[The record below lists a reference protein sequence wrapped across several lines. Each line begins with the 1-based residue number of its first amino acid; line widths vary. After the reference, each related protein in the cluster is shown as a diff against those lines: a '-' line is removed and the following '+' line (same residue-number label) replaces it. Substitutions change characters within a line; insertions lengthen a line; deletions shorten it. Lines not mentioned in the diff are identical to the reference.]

1 VQNNIKLKTLT
12 YVRVFKVNGGK
23 GAKMKLKKKTLILFI
38 TMLSISL
45 SLSGCVGENT
55 NEPLSKTEYLMDT
68 VITIKIYDKKDEKIL
83 DLAFDRLNEIEN
95 RMSNTISDSDI
106 SIVNQNAGIKPV
118 TVHDDVYYVLG
129 KAKYFAEI
137 SNGAYDPTIGPL
149 VDLWDISRKSKERN
163 KEGSKEIP
171 SDSEIKKS
179 RGKVDYK
186 KLDLLEGNQVFLKE
200 KDMKLDLGGIA
211 KGFAAD
217 EVKKIMIDNGVN
229 SAILDLGGNV
239 YAVGEKNG
247 GEYWN
252 IGVQNPFSTQGD
264 NIGILKVKDSSIV
277 TSGDYERYFEVNG
290 KRYHHIIDSKTGYPS
305 ENELTGVSIISK
317 KSIDGDALSTTL
329 FVLGIKDG
337 TKLLKQLEDVDAI
350 FITKNG
356 EVYISKELQKSFE
369 LTNKSLKLKINEF

>member
-1 VQNNIKLKTLT
+1 
-12 YVRVFKVNGGK
+12 
-23 GAKMKLKKKTLILFI
+23 MKLKKRILILFI
-38 TMLSISL
+38 TILSISL
-45 SLSGCVGENT
+45 FLNGCVGKNT
-55 NEPLSKTEYLMDT
+55 NEPLSRTEYLMDT

-83 DLAFDRLNEIEN
+83 DLVFDRLNEIEN

-118 TVHDDVYYVLG
+118 AVHDDVYYVLG

-149 VDLWDISRKSKERN
+149 VDLWDISRKSKEGGN
-163 KEGSKEIP
+163 EIP
-171 SDSEIKKS
+171 SDSEIEKNKE
-179 RGKVDYK
+179 KVDYK

-239 YAVGEKNG
+239 YAVGEKNE

-337 TKLLKQLEDVDAI
+337 TKLLKQLKDVDAI

>member
-1 VQNNIKLKTLT
+1 
-12 YVRVFKVNGGK
+12 
-23 GAKMKLKKKTLILFI
+23 MKLKKRTFILFI
-38 TMLSISL
+38 TILSISL
-45 SLSGCVGENT
+45 FLSGCIGKKT
-55 NEPLSKTEYLMDT
+55 NEPLSRTEYLMDT

-118 TVHDDVYYVLG
+118 AVHDDVYYVLK

-149 VDLWDISRKSKERN
+149 ADLWDINRKSKEGN

-186 KLDLLEGNQVFLKE
+186 KLDLLGENQVFLKE
-200 KDMKLDLGGIA
+200 KGMKLDLGGIT

-264 NIGILKVKDSSIV
+264 NIGILKVKDSSVV

-350 FITKNG
+350 FITKSR
-356 EVYISKELQKSFE
+356 EVYISKELQKLFK
-369 LTNKSLKLKINEF
+369 LTNNGLKLKINEF

>member
-1 VQNNIKLKTLT
+1 MQNNIKLKTLT

>member
-1 VQNNIKLKTLT
+1 
-12 YVRVFKVNGGK
+12 
-23 GAKMKLKKKTLILFI
+23 MKLKKRIFILFI

-45 SLSGCVGENT
+45 FLSGCVEKKT
-55 NEPLSKTEYLMDT
+55 NEPLSRTEYLMDT

-83 DLAFDRLNEIEN
+83 DLAFDRLKEIEN

-106 SIVNQNAGIKPV
+106 SIVNQNAGINPV
-118 TVHDDVYYVLG
+118 AVHDDVYYVLER
-129 KAKYFAEI
+129 AKHFAEI

-149 VDLWDISRKSKERN
+149 VDLWGISHKSKE
-163 KEGSKEIP
+163 GSNEIP

-179 RGKVDYK
+179 REKVDYK

-200 KDMKLDLGGIA
+200 KGMKLDLGGIA

-217 EVKKIMIDNGVN
+217 DVKKIMIDNGVN

-239 YAVGEKNG
+239 YAVGEKNA

-264 NIGILKVKDSSIV
+264 NLGILKVKDSSIV

-290 KRYHHIIDSKTGYPS
+290 KRYHHIIDSKTGYPA

-350 FITKNG
+350 FITKSG
-356 EVYISKELQKSFE
+356 EVYISKELHKSFE
-369 LTNKSLKLKINEF
+369 LANKNLKLKINEF